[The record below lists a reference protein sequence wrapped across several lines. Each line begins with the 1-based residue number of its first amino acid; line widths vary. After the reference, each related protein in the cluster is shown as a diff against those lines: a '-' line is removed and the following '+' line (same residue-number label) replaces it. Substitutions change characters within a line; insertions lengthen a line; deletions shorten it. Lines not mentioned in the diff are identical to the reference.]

1 MSCRVPSNLLGSLHM
16 KRSKAH
22 PSPCT
27 HDFSAAFVQEHQR
40 AVLDFHHGKYLSFR
54 KGHSSLV
61 FRATTVDPKPFR
73 AYEIR
78 GEPIGITGIVVV
90 RVAVGVHIAE
100 VVGVVVIRRPL
111 PPIRSRTHG
120 RKTPTDRLYR
130 DTPTEIK
137 TYLPLSLFK
146 TLVNKPFSVSI
157 SSPRSCAMRPSFF
170 FASDGGTEFPL
181 PVVKHPDGFVII
193 SS

>member
-1 MSCRVPSNLLGSLHM
+1 M
-16 KRSKAH
+16 
-22 PSPCT
+22 
-27 HDFSAAFVQEHQR
+27 QEHQR

-61 FRATTVDPKPFR
+61 FRATAVDPKPFR

-120 RKTPTDRLYR
+120 RKNPNRQVLQRYTHRNQNLPPLITLQNAGQQAVLSINQF
-130 DTPTEIK
+130 TEVLCH
-137 TYLPLSLFK
+137 TFQLF
-146 TLVNKPFSVSI
+146 LCI
-157 SSPRSCAMRPSFF
+157 R
-170 FASDGGTEFPL
+170 
-181 PVVKHPDGFVII
+181 
-193 SS
+193 

>member
-1 MSCRVPSNLLGSLHM
+1 MSCRVPSNLLSSLHM

-22 PSPCT
+22 HSSCT

-61 FRATTVDPKPFR
+61 FRATAVDPKPFR

-120 RKTPTDRLYR
+120 RKNPNRQVLQRYTHRNQNLPPLITLQNAGQQAVLSINQF
-130 DTPTEIK
+130 TEVLCH
-137 TYLPLSLFK
+137 TFQLF
-146 TLVNKPFSVSI
+146 LCV
-157 SSPRSCAMRPSFF
+157 R
-170 FASDGGTEFPL
+170 
-181 PVVKHPDGFVII
+181 
-193 SS
+193 

>member
-1 MSCRVPSNLLGSLHM
+1 MSCRVPYNLLGSLHM

-120 RKTPTDRLYR
+120 RTSQPTGF
-130 DTPTEIK
+130 TEIHPQK
-137 TYLPLSLFK
+137 SKLTSPCRFSKHWSTGRSL
-146 TLVNKPFSVSI
+146 
-157 SSPRSCAMRPSFF
+157 CQ
-170 FASDGGTEFPL
+170 
-181 PVVKHPDGFVII
+181 
-193 SS
+193 